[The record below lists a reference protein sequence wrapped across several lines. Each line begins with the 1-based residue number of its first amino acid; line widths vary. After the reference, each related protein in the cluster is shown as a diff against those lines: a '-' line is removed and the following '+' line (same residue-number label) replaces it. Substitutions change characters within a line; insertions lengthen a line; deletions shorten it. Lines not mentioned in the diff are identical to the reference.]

1 MYKEYLKERE
11 NAELVEFPHGFI
23 VLKILPDS
31 IYLQDIYVKPEFRK
45 LGVGRE
51 MLTHVEQVAV
61 AAGKKSILGSCSPA
75 ANGATGSMKSMFA
88 CGFELLSC
96 EKDMIYL
103 TKDLS
108 QKEV

>member
-11 NAELVEFPHGFI
+11 NAELVEFAHGFV

-31 IYLQDIYVKPEFRK
+31 IYLQDMYVQPAFRRLK
-45 LGVGRE
+45 IGTE
-51 MLTHVEQVAV
+51 MLQKVEQIAV
-61 AAGKKSILGSCSPA
+61 AAGKRELFTSCSPPA
-75 ANGATGSMKSMFA
+75 LGSTGSLKAILAS
-88 CGFELLSC
+88 GFQLHSC

-103 TKDLS
+103 TKVLS